1 MKPVARRTLVLALT
15 LALASCGAK
24 VAPTQPFDTQV
35 SVPIGGTATLAGGS
49 VGVRFDAVPE
59 DSRCPGDALC
69 ISPGRAV
76 VDVTLLLDDRAVA
89 LRLSTEP
96 SGSKAVADGITVEL
110 VQLDPYPFASRP
122 HQPGDYKLTLRL
134 VG

>member
-1 MKPVARRTLVLALT
+1 ME
-15 LALASCGAK
+15 
-24 VAPTQPFDTQV
+24 
-35 SVPIGGTATLAGGS
+35 GGT

-59 DSRCPGDALC
+59 DSRCPGDAIC
-69 ISPGRAV
+69 IWPGRAV
-76 VDVTLLLDDRAVA
+76 VDLTLLLDGRAVG

-96 SGSKAVADGITVEL
+96 SGVKAIADGISIEV

-134 VG
+134 AR